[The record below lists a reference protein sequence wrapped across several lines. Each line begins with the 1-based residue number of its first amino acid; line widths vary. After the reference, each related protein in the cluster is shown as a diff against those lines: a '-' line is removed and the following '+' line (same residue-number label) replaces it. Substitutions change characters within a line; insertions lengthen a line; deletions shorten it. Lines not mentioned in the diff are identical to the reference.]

1 MKPKQLANLLT
12 RILGL
17 SFCAHG
23 VPAVIAAIIAGII
36 SLIHAMQDGNP
47 TGAHSQYW
55 WGYSMTYWITSVI
68 EFATGIYLIVRS
80 RWLVDKLFK
89 DEAE

>member
-1 MKPKQLANLLT
+1 MKPKQLANILT

-23 VPAVIAAIIAGII
+23 IPTVISAIIFGIG
-36 SLIHAMQDGNP
+36 LLVQNLHDGNQSG
-47 TGAHSQYW
+47 TNHTYYAGASMIYW
-55 WGYSMTYWITSVI
+55 VSSLL

-89 DEAE
+89 DEVE

>member
-1 MKPKQLANLLT
+1 MKPKQLANVLIK
-12 RILGL
+12 ILGL

-23 VPAVIAAIIAGII
+23 IPAVCAAVINGIIA
-36 SLIHAMQDGNP
+36 LINAMHDGSP
-47 TGAHSQYW
+47 TGAHSQFW
-55 WGYSMTYWITSVI
+55 WGYSLTYWITSVI

-80 RWLVDKLFK
+80 RWLVEKLFK